1 MHSQLI
7 LLPVLVQVLLTL
19 ALYVSL
25 NIAKVRAA
33 KAGHVNEQRRGL
45 HDDAWPDYV
54 LKINNCIRNQFEVP
68 VLFYVLAISLA
79 VIDAVNFS
87 VLTCSWLFV
96 FSRLAHAY
104 VHTGSNYVPVRRKI
118 FTFSVIMVLVMAL
131 ILASSLWQS

>member
-1 MHSQLI
+1 MHNQFI
-7 LLPVLVQVLLTL
+7 LLPVLIQVLLTI

-68 VLFYVLAISLA
+68 VLFYVLAISFA
-79 VIDAVNFS
+79 VIDAVNLP
-87 VLTCSWLFV
+87 VLILSWLFV

-118 FTFSVIMVLVMAL
+118 FTLSVIIVLMMTL